1 MSQTYKCTN
10 CDVAF
15 DSEKKLDAHV
25 IFSHKSDTISKKK
38 ILVLGGGFGG
48 IYVLRDLQKILDGKN
63 ISITIVNEKNYFL
76 FTPMLPDVASGML
89 NPRDICIPIRNFCTS
104 AKFYHATISSID
116 LKQKLVTITRKFDG
130 KVHALEYDF
139 LILGLGSINNFF
151 GNKTMEENSF
161 TIKTVE
167 DAIELRNHA
176 LRMMEHAA
184 QTGNMGLQQKFLTFT
199 VVGAGFAG
207 VEVIGELNH
216 FIRESVKQAY
226 PTIKENNINMVLIS
240 SKDKIL
246 PELDK
251 KLGHKAK
258 SYLKKV
264 GVRILTNTRAT
275 NAGESYVEIDTG
287 EIIPCTT
294 LIWTGGV
301 TSNPVVSSLDCE
313 HGPGGK
319 VLVDNY
325 LRLKEYP
332 EVFALGDCAAITD
345 DSTGKFYPPTAQHAL
360 RQSKIVANNI
370 RETIAGKLN
379 LKKFSYHSKGMM
391 ATIGNKAGVA
401 SIMGLNVGGILAW
414 IIWRTYYLIALPTFE
429 KKFRIGSDWAINLF
443 FGTDL
448 TIIGETKTKNLK
460 EVDINY
466 DTPSLKEQLF
476 TDL

>member
-1 MSQTYKCTN
+1 MSQIFKCPH

-15 DSEKKLDAHV
+15 DSKKKIEAHV
-25 IFSHKSDTISKKK
+25 IYSHKSDSISKKK
-38 ILVLGGGFGG
+38 IVILGGGFGG
-48 IYVLRDLQKILDGKN
+48 IYVLRDLQKILNDKN
-63 ISITIVNEKNYFL
+63 ISVTIVNEKNYFL

-104 AKFYHATISSID
+104 AKFYHATISSAD

-151 GNKTMEENSF
+151 GNKTMEKNSF

-167 DAIELRNHA
+167 DAIDLRNHS

-207 VEVIGELNH
+207 VEIIGELNH
-216 FIRESVKQAY
+216 FIRKSVKQAY
-226 PTIKENNINMVLIS
+226 PTINETNINMILIS
-240 SKDKIL
+240 SKDEIL

-264 GVRILTNTRAT
+264 GVRILSNTRAT
-275 NAGESYVEIDTG
+275 NAGESHVEIDTG

-301 TSNPVVSSLDCE
+301 TSNPIISSLDCE
-313 HGPGGK
+313 HGPRGK
-319 VLVDNY
+319 VLVDKY
-325 LRLKEYP
+325 LRLKDHP
-332 EVFALGDCAAITD
+332 EVFALGDCAAILD
-345 DSTGKFYPPTAQHAL
+345 ESTGKFYPPTAQHAL
-360 RQSKIVANNI
+360 RQSKIVAHNI
-370 RETIAGKLN
+370 KETVTGKLN
-379 LKKFSYHSKGMM
+379 LREFSYHSKGMM

-401 SIMGLNVGGILAW
+401 SLMGLNVGGILAW
-414 IIWRTYYLIALPTFE
+414 IIWRTYYLIQLPTIE
-429 KKFRIGSDWAINLF
+429 KKVRIGSDWTINLF

-460 EVDINY
+460 EIDINY
-466 DTPSLKEQLF
+466 DSPSLKEQLL